1 MNKAVLKIMLAGLLA
16 AVALSVS
23 CKLYNLERKLAPE
36 YADFISKVR
45 FIITSD
51 ERRIFLELPDSE
63 KPKFIEDFWERRNPD
78 PTAKENAFK
87 IEYFG
92 RIERANKLFMGEGI
106 PGWLTDRGRI
116 YILFGPPTD
125 RNTQPMGQDS
135 YSRCSEVW
143 YYGDF
148 PVVFSDPSCTG
159 SYKLVTYDLTALRDL
174 NLTYMHDLSIA
185 LGEAQKTFGE
195 EKRLADFDFN
205 VRLKFTSQDAQ
216 KIEGTVVLDIPY
228 GRIWF
233 KAKGEKMSAALEVK
247 LELRDSKKLLI
258 WESQSSYDLALNE
271 SELREKGRDSYVI
284 DIPFLITG
292 DQALERLHQGKSM
305 LSISLANKTGNEIT
319 KKILEFK

>member
-1 MNKAVLKIMLAGLLA
+1 MNKAVFKIMLAGLLA

-45 FIITSD
+45 YIITGD

-63 KPKFIEDFWERRNPD
+63 KPKFIEEFWQRRNPD
-78 PTAKENAFK
+78 PTAKENAFQ
-87 IEYFG
+87 IEYFN
-92 RIERANKLFMGEGI
+92 RIERANKFFMGEGT

-116 YILFGPPTD
+116 YILFGPPRD
-125 RNTQPMGQDS
+125 RITQPMGQDS
-135 YSRCSEVW
+135 YSRCGEVW
-143 YYGDF
+143 YYGNF

-159 SYKLVTYDLTALRDL
+159 SYKLVTYDLTALLDL
-174 NLTYMHDLSIA
+174 NLLSIA
-185 LGEAQKTFGE
+185 LEGAQKTFGE

-205 VRLKFTSQDAQ
+205 VRLKFTSQDPQ
-216 KIEGTVVLDIPY
+216 KTEGTVVLDIPY

-258 WESQSSYDLALNE
+258 WESQSSYDLELNE
-271 SELREKGRDSYVI
+271 AELREKGRDSYII
-284 DIPFLITG
+284 DIPFSVAG

-305 LSISLANKTGNEIT
+305 LSISLTNKTGNET
-319 KKILEFK
+319 SKKILEFK

>member
-1 MNKAVLKIMLAGLLA
+1 MNKAVLKMMLAGLLA
-16 AVALSVS
+16 AVALCVS

-36 YADFISKVR
+36 YADFLSKVR
-45 FIITSD
+45 YIIRSD

-63 KPKFIEDFWERRNPD
+63 KPKFIEEFWQRRNPD
-78 PTAKENAFK
+78 PGAKENAFK
-87 IEYFG
+87 IEYFN
-92 RIERANKLFMGEGI
+92 RIERATKLFMGEGT

-116 YILFGPPTD
+116 YILFGPPMD
-125 RNTQPMGQDS
+125 RITQPMGQDA
-135 YSRCSEVW
+135 YSRCGEVW

-174 NLTYMHDLSIA
+174 NLMYMQDLNIA
-185 LGEAQKTFGE
+185 LEGAQKTFGE
-195 EKRLADFDFN
+195 EKRPADFDFN
-205 VRLKFTSQDAQ
+205 VRLKFTSQDAL
-216 KIEGTVVLDIPY
+216 KTEGTVVLDIPY

-271 SELREKGRDSYVI
+271 SELREKGRDSYII
-284 DIPFLITG
+284 DIPFSVTG
-292 DQALERLHQGKSM
+292 DQALEQLRQGQSM
-305 LSISLANKTGNEIT
+305 LSISLTNKTGNETT
-319 KKILEFK
+319 KKIVEFK